1 MVHLIPSHLDDAD
14 TLKAYLVTQL
24 SDNELQN
31 FKRAF
36 EKGAKVHLKPMMHL
50 QITQAP
56 AKYTN
61 ASHAHMRSQENKAG
75 NTKPFVVIDRDVVDK
90 GAVWYVAGFA
100 DDFDV
105 ECNFAASKKVLMKAL
120 VHTEHL
126 AISHVC
132 WSEGNPPMGE
142 ELESLDENITPLRL
156 DSEQSQPLG
165 ADDDEE
171 ELWGTDEV
179 EVVAEHGEY
188 ETTTDPEV
196 LSNMGSPSR
205 KAVRLVP
212 AIAQQENLISDWTW
226 PENIREIST
235 PDGGRQR
242 LPARSIRLAARLDP
256 QVPRLRYEWP
266 EGSL

>member
-1 MVHLIPSHLDDAD
+1 MVHLITSDLGDAD

-36 EKGAKVHLKPMMHL
+36 EKGAKVYLRPVMHLK
-50 QITQAP
+50 IIQAP
-56 AKYTN
+56 VNYTN
-61 ASHAHMRSQENKAG
+61 ASHAHMRAQENKSG
-75 NTKPFVVIDRDVVDK
+75 NTEPFVVIDQDVVDK
-90 GAVWYVAGFA
+90 GAVWYVADFA

-105 ECNFAASKKVLMKAL
+105 QCNFAASKKVLMKAL
-120 VHTEHL
+120 VRTEHL
-126 AISHVC
+126 GISHVC

-142 ELESLDENITPLRL
+142 ELECLDENITPLRL
-156 DSEQSQPLG
+156 DSEQSQALG

-171 ELWGTDEV
+171 ELWSTDEV
-179 EVVAEHGEY
+179 EVVAEHEEY
-188 ETTTDPEV
+188 ETTTDPEI
-196 LSNMGSPSR
+196 LSSMGSPPR

-212 AIAQQENLISDWTW
+212 AIAQQENLISNWTW
-226 PENIREIST
+226 PESIREILT
-235 PDGGRQR
+235 PDGGRQTF
-242 LPARSIRLAARLDP
+242 PARRTCLAARFDP

>member
-56 AKYTN
+56 VKYTN

-100 DDFDV
+100 DEFDV
-105 ECNFAASKKVLMKAL
+105 ECNFAASKRVLMKAL

-126 AISHVC
+126 AISHIC
-132 WSEGNPPMGE
+132 WSE
-142 ELESLDENITPLRL
+142 DEDITPLRL

-188 ETTTDPEV
+188 ETTTDPEI
-196 LSNMGSPSR
+196 LSNMGSSPL

-226 PENIREIST
+226 SENVREIST

-242 LPARSIRLAARLDP
+242 LPARSIRLAARFDP

-266 EGSL
+266 